1 MKRFYA
7 ALVLLVFCF
16 TAQSVLAA
24 PYAYITQRDSG
35 TVTVY
40 DTVKNKKVATIAVGG
55 DPFGITMSPDG
66 RKAFVFSFNTISPS
80 EPGWV
85 SVVDVLTHS
94 VTNTIALPGNGPQGG
109 AVLPPDG
116 SKLYVADCG
125 DVPGVTIINTASN
138 TVEKTIPFNGYA
150 YNCPTGVAPLPNGSK
165 VYVADWNNDMVARID
180 TVSETVDMTVTVGR
194 LPVAVEANYDG
205 SRVYVLNHLGDISVI
220 DTSNHNVTTI
230 SLPQGNLMDFAL
242 NPNGTRAYV
251 AASWGSDLFVVDT
264 FSGVVSTI
272 AVGPNSYSGGVD
284 VTPDGAYAYVTT
296 SDEDED
302 TGKLLNSGVKVID
315 TATNTVKKKI
325 KLAGGPASIG
335 KFIGGPQYH
344 MTVATSGS
352 GKVISKKLPDIDC
365 GNGGSKCEANF
376 YVNRKV
382 QLQAIAADGFV
393 FTGWSGDC
401 TGKGKTCKFLIG
413 RDYSVTAT
421 FETK

>member
-1 MKRFYA
+1 
-7 ALVLLVFCF
+7 
-16 TAQSVLAA
+16 
-24 PYAYITQRDSG
+24 
-35 TVTVY
+35 
-40 DTVKNKKVATIAVGG
+40 
-55 DPFGITMSPDG
+55 
-66 RKAFVFSFNTISPS
+66 
-80 EPGWV
+80 
-85 SVVDVLTHS
+85 
-94 VTNTIALPGNGPQGG
+94 
-109 AVLPPDG
+109 LPPDG

-138 TVEKTIPFNGYA
+138 TVEKTILFDR
-150 YNCPTGVAPLPNGSK
+150 CPTSIVPLPDGLK
-165 VYVADWNNDMVARID
+165 VYVADWRDPGIVARID
-180 TVSETVDMTVTVGR
+180 TFSETVDMTVTVGR

-205 SRVYVLNHLGDISVI
+205 SRVYVLNYLGDISVI

-230 SLPQGNLMDFAL
+230 SLPYGPLTDFAL

-251 AASWGSDLFVVDT
+251 ASWGSDLFVVDT

-296 SDEDED
+296 SDENED

-315 TATNTVKKKI
+315 TSTNTVKKKI

-335 KFIGGPQYH
+335 KFIGGPQFH
-344 MTVATSGS
+344 MTVATAGSGT

-365 GNGGSKCEANF
+365 GGGGIKCEADF

-393 FTGWSGDC
+393 FTGWSGGAC
-401 TGKGKTCKFLIG
+401 TKKSKTCKLLITD
-413 RDYSVTAT
+413 DYSVIAN
-421 FETK
+421 FEPK

>member
-1 MKRFYA
+1 MKRLFCT
-7 ALVLLVFCF
+7 LVLLVFCF
-16 TAQSVLAA
+16 AAQSISAA

-35 TVTVY
+35 AVTVY

-66 RKAFVFSFNTISPS
+66 RKAFVFSFNTTSPL

-94 VTNTIALPGNGPQGG
+94 VANTIALPGNGPQGG
-109 AVLPPDG
+109 AVLPDG

-138 TVEKTIPFNGYA
+138 TVEKTILFDR
-150 YNCPTGVAPLPNGSK
+150 CPTSIVPLPDGLK
-165 VYVADWNNDMVARID
+165 VYVADWRDPGIVARID
-180 TVSETVDMTVTVGR
+180 TFSETVDMTVTVGR

-205 SRVYVLNHLGDISVI
+205 SRVYVLNYLGDISVI

-230 SLPQGNLMDFAL
+230 SLPYGPLTDFAL

-251 AASWGSDLFVVDT
+251 ASWGSDLFVVDT
-264 FSGVVSTI
+264 VSTVVSTI

-296 SDEDED
+296 SDENED

-315 TATNTVKKKI
+315 TSTNTVKKKI

-335 KFIGGPQYH
+335 KFIGGPQFH
-344 MTVATSGS
+344 MTVATAGSGT

-365 GNGGSKCEANF
+365 GGGGIKCEADF

-393 FTGWSGDC
+393 FTGWSGGAC
-401 TGKGKTCKFLIG
+401 TKKSKTCKLLITD
-413 RDYSVTAT
+413 DYSVIAN
-421 FETK
+421 FEPK